1 MSILIS
7 ISDSTSINCYF
18 HNISPVKTASTS
30 NKKYFNCVFQCGDKS
45 VRAVCYSPEKRA
57 ELHALASTRSPIKL
71 DKYKR
76 PNNRDD
82 DFVITKF
89 TKIVPIDKKEIDFS
103 FSEELTTTATGKP
116 LNISAIQKV
125 AAEQLI
131 FIKAKVVSLSGAK
144 VQSTRYGQLKK
155 QDVVLADPTAHIK
168 LVLWGDYVDTLQLNK
183 TYTLNNVRVKFTKYE
198 HYLNSPKNEEMKAT
212 EVTSYTV
219 PLVEYEDEVGT
230 SSTVN
235 GIILGVQQTSKSLC
249 CISCQKRTVNIT
261 TTDKAVCQS
270 CNLIQLPTSCKANWA
285 LRVLL
290 KPENSPKNLHLRMD
304 NNATKTLVQLI
315 NPAIQL
321 ESATEDDII
330 TLLLGCQTKVFKL
343 TYDNLTIQVS
353 EVLLK

>member
-1 MSILIS
+1 
-7 ISDSTSINCYF
+7 
-18 HNISPVKTASTS
+18 
-30 NKKYFNCVFQCGDKS
+30 
-45 VRAVCYSPEKRA
+45 
-57 ELHALASTRSPIKL
+57 
-71 DKYKR
+71 
-76 PNNRDD
+76 
-82 DFVITKF
+82 
-89 TKIVPIDKKEIDFS
+89 
-103 FSEELTTTATGKP
+103 
-116 LNISAIQKV
+116 
-125 AAEQLI
+125 
-131 FIKAKVVSLSGAK
+131 
-144 VQSTRYGQLKK
+144 
-155 QDVVLADPTAHIK
+155 
-168 LVLWGDYVDTLQLNK
+168 
-183 TYTLNNVRVKFTKYE
+183 
-198 HYLNSPKNEEMKAT
+198 MKAT

-330 TLLLGCQTKVFKL
+330 TLLLGCQTKVYKL
-343 TYDNLTIQVS
+343 TYDTLTNQFS
-353 EVLLK
+353 EVLLKWANVTKDIKKRIKSHVNMPTYKILCLCSIFGTKC